1 MKITEVRL
9 KKREGDERFLASG
22 SVTLEGEFVVSGIKV
37 MKSKEG
43 ELFIAYPSWKNSDG
57 QYKDVCFPMS
67 RTLRE
72 DITVAV
78 LAEYE
83 KI

>member
-22 SVTLEGEFVVSGIKV
+22 SITFDGSFVVSGIKV

-43 ELFIAYPSWKNSDG
+43 NLFVAFPSWKNANG
-57 QYKDVCFPMS
+57 EYLDVCFPLKGD
-67 RTLRE
+67 LRE
-72 DITVAV
+72 DINLSVIS
-78 LAEYE
+78 EYE
-83 KI
+83 KL

>member
-22 SVTLEGEFVVSGIKV
+22 SVTLEGEFVVSGIKLL
-37 MKSKEG
+37 KSKEG
-43 ELFIAYPSWKNSDG
+43 NLYVGYPSWKNANG
-57 QYKDVCFPMS
+57 EYIDVCFPMS
-67 RTLRE
+67 KTLRE

-78 LAEYE
+78 LAKFEE
-83 KI
+83 L